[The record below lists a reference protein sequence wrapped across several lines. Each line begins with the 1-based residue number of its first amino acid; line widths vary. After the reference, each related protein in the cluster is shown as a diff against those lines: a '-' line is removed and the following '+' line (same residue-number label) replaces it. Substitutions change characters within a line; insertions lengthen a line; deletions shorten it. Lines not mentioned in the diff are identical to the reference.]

1 MSIRIKPGKVLLA
14 DPFMLDPH
22 FKRSVI
28 ALCDHSNGEGTIG
41 FILNKPIS
49 SKLSELVE
57 DFPAFNAP
65 LFYGGP
71 VATDTVHY
79 IHNVGELLEESEMV
93 MPGLYWGGNFEKLKF
108 LIQSELITEKNIRFF
123 IGYSGWSAGQLRS
136 ELKGGSWVV
145 AEMHPNYAFKSK
157 PWTLWKQVMKNKGQ
171 IFTVISQ
178 IPDSYN
184 LN

>member
-22 FKRSVI
+22 FRRSVI
-28 ALCDHSNGEGTIG
+28 ALCDHSKGEGTIG

-79 IHNVGELLEESEMV
+79 IHNVGELLEESEKI

-123 IGYSGWSAGQLRS
+123 IGYSGWSAGQLRN
-136 ELKGGSWVV
+136 ELKVGSWV
-145 AEMHPNYAFKSK
+145 AADMHPNYAFKSK